1 MNVRIWQGSI
11 DERAFL
17 VLLSHHILTSIPNP
31 LLPQTLLLVL
41 TSDFQPSTS
50 DPVMVHA
57 GVAVHDIGTAYI
69 NPDKYA
75 DSLSIVAFWP
85 SC

>member
-1 MNVRIWQGSI
+1 MVNNWINGQEDQSLAV
-11 DERAFL
+11 
-17 VLLSHHILTSIPNP
+17 
-31 LLPQTLLLVL
+31 
-41 TSDFQPSTS
+41 
-50 DPVMVHA
+50 VMVHA

-69 NPDKYA
+69 DPDKYA